1 MAVAD
6 AVTLPACRDRIYYS
20 ALANDY
26 DPEGG
31 ALTLNSVDYADPNQG
46 QLMQAFPM
54 GNQVMLTPTA
64 AGTGTIVLNYS
75 ISDPEGASATSTIT
89 VTLVESTCS

>member
-1 MAVAD
+1 L
-6 AVTLPACRDRIYYS
+6 TLPACRARNYFS

-31 ALTLNSVDYADPNQG
+31 ALTLSSVDYADPNQG

-54 GNQVMLTPTA
+54 GNQVMLTPTG
-64 AGTGTIVLNYS
+64 AGTGVVVLNYT
-75 ISDPEGASATSTIT
+75 IADPQGVTATTTIT
-89 VTLVESTCS
+89 VTLVSGTC

>member
-1 MAVAD
+1 
-6 AVTLPACRDRIYYS
+6 VTLPACRDRIYYS

-31 ALTLNSVDYADPNQG
+31 ALTLQSVEFVDPNQG
-46 QLMQAFPM
+46 QYLQAFPV

-64 AGTGTIVLNYS
+64 AGTATIVLRYT
-75 ISDPEGASATSTIT
+75 ISDPQGATATTTIT
-89 VTLVESTCS
+89 VTLVSSTCS